1 METGGQEATSKPK
14 TEAQDSPKTSDAKN
28 RGWPKGKKRYPK
40 SPGAP
45 KQPLSGYVHFLN
57 DRRETVRKEAP
68 DMSFADISKKLANEW
83 SQLGQE
89 DKQKYAER
97 AELDKERYSREFQ
110 EYQQTDDYKEF
121 IAQQNAA
128 KEANGEAKSSPT
140 PSKKSKKSKKKDKEG
155 AQTPA
160 TPLVI
165 EDSRSNNSSSLDIP
179 IFREE
184 FLELNKSRETELRS
198 LRKTVSEFEEQN
210 AVLQKHVDNMKSA
223 VSKLERD
230 ISITKENSSS
240 LERQLNAVKNIV
252 LTHFSQLQVPASVG
266 SLTKDNVEEY
276 VVKVLEAAQENPHLR
291 ENIKKI
297 TENLD
302 LSSMNVA
309 S

>member
-1 METGGQEATSKPK
+1 MESSGQEAATKPK
-14 TEAQDSPKTSDAKN
+14 TEAQDSPKPSDAKN

-68 DMSFADISKKLANEW
+68 DISFADISKKLANEW

-89 DKQKYAER
+89 DKQKYVER

-128 KEANGEAKSSPT
+128 KEANGDAKSAPSS
-140 PSKKSKKSKKKDKEG
+140 SKKSKKSKKKEKDG
-155 AQTPA
+155 AA
-160 TPLVI
+160 TPLVN

-184 FLELNKSRETELRS
+184 FLELNKARESELRS

-223 VSKLERD
+223 VTKLERD
-230 ISITKENSSS
+230 VSITKENNSA
-240 LERQLNAVKNIV
+240 LERQLAALKNIV
-252 LTHFSQLQVPASVG
+252 LTHFSQLQVPSSIG
-266 SLTKDNVEEY
+266 PLTNDNVEEY
-276 VVKVLEAAQENPHLR
+276 VVKVLELAQENPQLR
-291 ENIKKI
+291 ESVKKI
-297 TENLD
+297 TANLD
-302 LSSMNVA
+302 LSSVA
-309 S
+309 SL